1 MQNIL
6 DAYMEMTG
14 QNKEILLDSA
24 LTRVET
30 SADIMTNS
38 TVFTMF
44 TQYEGRRYASSIK
57 ISMYERNRIEPEFII
72 RTLQR
77 NLIEGIQDGVAWRNI
92 EC

>member
-6 DAYMEMTG
+6 DAYMEMIG
-14 QNKEILLDSA
+14 QNKEILLDAA
-24 LTRVET
+24 LTRVEV
-30 SADIMTNS
+30 SEDIMTNS

-44 TQYEGRRYASSIK
+44 TQYEGRRYASSVR
-57 ISMYERNRIEPEFII
+57 ISMYERNRIEPEFMI

-77 NLIEGIQDGVAWRNI
+77 NLIEAIQDGVAWRNI